1 LNEVSS
7 RELVPGTKYLVQ
19 WKQQSGNYRWYR
31 YEALWTFVAY
41 ENKQYGPDQLIWS
54 GRPACGTQNID
65 VGNFLSAVQ
74 LDRAPSVPRRVGE
87 MPRERKDL

>member
-31 YEALWTFVAY
+31 YEALWTFVSY
-41 ENKQYGPDQLIWS
+41 EKRQHEPDKLIWS
-54 GRPACGTQNID
+54 GRPACGTQDMN

-74 LDRAPSVPRRVGE
+74 LDRAPSVPRRIGE
-87 MPRERKDL
+87 MPREHRDL